1 MFNSTSNEATNRKPN
16 IPNKARKITVIKH
29 QIHINSCFHFS
40 LHSSTEVFPTHL
52 TQQSV
57 EIIELSKKKGAMDL
71 VSVVTGLVGAVHGH
85 TDVLGLVGRQLSELD
100 A

>member
-1 MFNSTSNEATNRKPN
+1 M
-16 IPNKARKITVIKH
+16 
-29 QIHINSCFHFS
+29 
-40 LHSSTEVFPTHL
+40 FPTHL